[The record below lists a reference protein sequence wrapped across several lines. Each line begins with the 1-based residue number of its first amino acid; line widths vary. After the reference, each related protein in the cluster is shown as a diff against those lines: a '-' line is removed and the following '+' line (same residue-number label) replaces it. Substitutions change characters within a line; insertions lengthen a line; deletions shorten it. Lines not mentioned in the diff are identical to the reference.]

1 MVGLK
6 LTSMA
11 ARFCSSGL
19 VRYLARSTAALVFF
33 EYLFTAQFQPPSV
46 PVFLPSGPPFGRA
59 LTPTFPFVGL
69 SGAVLLIH
77 EPASLI
83 AAPPFGFLMV
93 TLPLPSTMVP
103 PPKLSTHSSPLQ
115 VSPSYARPWKTMPHI
130 LSLPAL
136 RSPSCTIFADSVRS
150 CQVVGG

>member
-46 PVFLPSGPPFGRA
+46 PVFLPSGPPFGKA

-69 SGAVLLIH
+69 SGAC
-77 EPASLI
+77 ESAQPYGQ
-83 AAPPFGFLMV
+83 FRMN
-93 TLPLPSTMVP
+93 T
-103 PPKLSTHSSPLQ
+103 
-115 VSPSYARPWKTMPHI
+115 R
-130 LSLPAL
+130 LPACNAQ
-136 RSPSCTIFADSVRS
+136 RASASAYFSTPSGAT
-150 CQVVGG
+150 